1 MASGL
6 KQKLDKVLH
15 RRDHHDEQD
24 GNTALDP
31 VAPSPAVPRTSED
44 KRIARK
50 RSSTLREK
58 IRSASR
64 SRTRPASRNG
74 PGADGTPPR
83 SSSEY
88 TSQSPP
94 MPTRPVRRVEDHRD
108 LSSEFKQLDLR
119 GSAQSSPQSNH
130 AGSPRSVP
138 LVSPYNRRPLSQSLE
153 DERARTG
160 SPRSINFASAE
171 DPYSEA
177 VANFNL
183 GRDETVLAG
192 GLEDSHAIRRALA
205 RDQREDL
212 VQPRRSREINRD
224 VINARK
230 SDDLSRPGSSRRSN
244 EATRTAI
251 PAAAIPSRDG
261 SLDWQRTQQSTG
273 KSHIKRQSLEK
284 PLPPPPE
291 GKRLNNFEHHPSTSA
306 SQPQFLVQDSSTP
319 ISLAEHGI
327 SLTNTEDTTIHTT
340 QAPAVT
346 NETIIVNTHEHI
358 TEAITREIHTHDIY
372 HRVLPI
378 IDVEVLPPRHFIESS
393 SGRRHEIS
401 ADEAPGG
408 KEMSLD
414 LQRVMQEAVNRE
426 VERKCT
432 LAHGNKDQWYTQHG
446 RRKFTAVDYDPK
458 NTEGDLREAVA
469 EDGTEYSE
477 RTWVHWP
484 VLEEDVAGTRAF
496 HFDGEGRAGFVEE
509 VRGVGKRNSA
519 EEARRAS
526 VTMRKPVPS

>member
-1 MASGL
+1 
-6 KQKLDKVLH
+6 
-15 RRDHHDEQD
+15 
-24 GNTALDP
+24 
-31 VAPSPAVPRTSED
+31 
-44 KRIARK
+44 
-50 RSSTLREK
+50 
-58 IRSASR
+58 
-64 SRTRPASRNG
+64 
-74 PGADGTPPR
+74 
-83 SSSEY
+83 
-88 TSQSPP
+88 
-94 MPTRPVRRVEDHRD
+94 MPTRPQGTVRRVEDHGD
-108 LSSEFKQLDLR
+108 LSSEFRQLDLNS
-119 GSAQSSPQSNH
+119 SAQSSPQSNN

-138 LVSPYNRRPLSQSLE
+138 IVSQYNRRPQSQGLE
-153 DERARTG
+153 DERGRTG
-160 SPRSINFASAE
+160 SPRNINFASAE

-177 VANFNL
+177 VATFNL

-212 VQPRRSREINRD
+212 VQPRRSRDINRD
-224 VINARK
+224 VINVRK

-244 EATRTAI
+244 EVSRTAI

-261 SLDWQRTQQSTG
+261 SLDWQRTQENIG
-273 KSHIKRQSLEK
+273 KAHVKRQSLDK
-284 PLPPPPE
+284 PLPAPPE
-291 GKRLNNFEHHPSTSA
+291 GKQLNNFQPHASTSNTE
-306 SQPQFLVQDSSTP
+306 PRYLVQDSSAP

-327 SLTNTEDTTIHTT
+327 SLNNTEATTVHTT

-378 IDVEVLPPRHFIESS
+378 IDVEVLPPRHFVESS

-401 ADEAPGG
+401 AEEAPGG
-408 KEMSLD
+408 SEMSLD
-414 LQRVMQEAVNRE
+414 LQRVMQDAVNRE

-432 LAHGNKDQWYTQHG
+432 LARGNKDQWFSGDG

-458 NTEGDLREAVA
+458 HAKGDLREAVA

-477 RTWVHWP
+477 RTLVHWP
-484 VLEEDVAGTRAF
+484 VLEKDVAGTKAF

-509 VRGVGKRNSA
+509 LRGDAGKRNSI
-519 EEARRAS
+519 EGARRAS

>member
-1 MASGL
+1 
-6 KQKLDKVLH
+6 
-15 RRDHHDEQD
+15 
-24 GNTALDP
+24 
-31 VAPSPAVPRTSED
+31 
-44 KRIARK
+44 
-50 RSSTLREK
+50 
-58 IRSASR
+58 
-64 SRTRPASRNG
+64 
-74 PGADGTPPR
+74 
-83 SSSEY
+83 
-88 TSQSPP
+88 
-94 MPTRPVRRVEDHRD
+94 MPTRPQGTVRRVEDHRD
-108 LSSEFKQLDLR
+108 LSSEFKQLDLN
-119 GSAQSSPQSNH
+119 SSPQSSPQSNN

-138 LVSPYNRRPLSQSLE
+138 LVSQYNRRPLSQGLE
-153 DERARTG
+153 DEMARTG

-212 VQPRRSREINRD
+212 VQPRRSRDINRD
-224 VINARK
+224 VINVRK
-230 SDDLSRPGSSRRSN
+230 SEDLSRPGSSRRSN

-251 PAAAIPSRDG
+251 PAAAIPARDG
-261 SLDWQRTQQSTG
+261 SLDWQRTQPSAN
-273 KSHIKRQSLEK
+273 KSHIRRQSLEK

-291 GKRLNNFEHHPSTSA
+291 GQQLNHFQSHAVTSNP
-306 SQPQFLVQDSSTP
+306 QPNYLVQDSSTP

-327 SLTNTEDTTIHTT
+327 SLTNTTDTAVHTN

-378 IDVEVLPPRHFIESS
+378 IDIEVLPPRHFVESS

-401 ADEAPGG
+401 AEEAPGG
-408 KEMSLD
+408 VEMSLD

-432 LAHGNKDQWYTQHG
+432 LARGDKEQWYTRDG
-446 RRKFTAVDYDPK
+446 RRKFTAVNFDPK
-458 NTEGDLREAVA
+458 DTKGDLREAVA
-469 EDGTEYSE
+469 EDGTAYSE
-477 RTWVHWP
+477 RMWVHWP
-484 VLEEDVAGTRAF
+484 VLEEDVAGTKAF
-496 HFDGEGRAGFVEE
+496 HFDREGIAGFVEE
-509 VRGVGKRNSA
+509 VRGAGKRNSA